1 MTTTNIPDTLAT
13 RIAAVARAS
22 HRMPEAI
29 VQLCILHYLPKLESA
44 ADALAVFQP
53 PEETAAPT
61 PAPTPAVT
69 DIVTKSVDDFWEIV
83 YATLGRRKNVCGPA
97 VEAWCLW
104 KNLPYSSSHKAVGKL
119 LGMSTATIYKL
130 PSTPSH
136 NEDSQKILR
145 AVTGA

>member
-13 RIAAVARAS
+13 RIAAVAKAS

-29 VQLCILHYLPKLESA
+29 VQLCILHYLPKLEA
-44 ADALAVFQP
+44 AAEALAVFRP
-53 PEETAAPT
+53 PEETVAPT
-61 PAPTPAVT
+61 PTVT
-69 DIVTKSVDDFWEIV
+69 DIVAKSVDDFWEIV
-83 YATLGRRKNVCGPA
+83 YATLGRKKNVCGPA

-104 KNLPYSSSHKAVGKL
+104 KNLPYAASHKSVGKL